1 MRILLGSHHFA
12 PQIGGIEAA
21 SLVLA
26 TEFARRGHDVKVV
39 TQTPCDAA
47 ETWPFEVIRR
57 PSAGRLFSLAA
68 WSQVFFQNN
77 ISLQTLWAAFAARR
91 PWVVAHQTW
100 ITRVSGALSWRDRLK
115 RRLLGFATNVA
126 ISQAVARDLALPS
139 TIVGNPYDHRLF
151 RLIEGVPRTR
161 ELIFVGRLVSD
172 KGLDLLIEALAQLRS
187 QNLTP
192 TLTVVGS
199 GPEEPAVRAQ
209 AYKVGVAG
217 QVEFLGAMTGEPLA
231 ELLNRHEI
239 MVIPSRWAEP
249 FGIVA
254 LEGIACGCALI
265 GSEEG
270 GLREAMGPCGLAFPN
285 GDATALA
292 ASLATL
298 LADPARRENLRAG
311 RAEHLAKFHP
321 ERVAEAYLALFHTA
335 AP

>member
-12 PQIGGIEAA
+12 PKIGGIEAA

-26 TEFARRGHDVKVV
+26 TEFARRGHEVKVV
-39 TQTPCDAA
+39 TQTAGADA
-47 ETWPFEVIRR
+47 ESWPFEVIRR

-100 ITRVSGALSWRDRLK
+100 ITRVNGALNWRDRLK

-126 ISQAVARDLALPS
+126 ISEAIARDLALPA
-139 TIVGNPYDHRLF
+139 TIVGNPYDHRVF
-151 RLIEGVPRTR
+151 RLIEGIPRTR

-172 KGLDLLIEALAQLRS
+172 KGLDLLIDALAQLKARG
-187 QNLTP
+187 LTP
-192 TLTVVGS
+192 TLTVVGH
-199 GPEEPAVRAQ
+199 GPEEAALRAQ
-209 AYKVGVAG
+209 AQKAGVAG
-217 QVEFLGAMTGEPLA
+217 QIEFRGAMTGEPLA

-239 MVIPSRWAEP
+239 MAIPSRWAEP

-265 GSEEG
+265 GSQEG
-270 GLREAMGPCGLAFPN
+270 GLREAMGPCGITFPN
-285 GDATALA
+285 GNANALA
-292 ASLATL
+292 EALATL
-298 LADPARRENLRAG
+298 LSDPAQRETLRAA
-311 RAEHLAKFHP
+311 RAGHLAKFHP